1 VSGLDAVLLEPF
13 AAYGFMRT
21 ALVGIAALALV
32 NGPIGVLLLA
42 RRMSLVGNVL
52 SHAVMPGAAL
62 GFALAGYSL
71 FALSTGGLLTGLAVA
86 ALSSLFARARPQHED
101 ITLAVF
107 YLLSLAVGVLLV
119 TARGSNV
126 DLMHVLFGT
135 ILAVDMPTLVLMALL
150 ATISI
155 LVLAVLYRA
164 LLLEAFDPGFLQA
177 VSGGGSVYRMV
188 FLALVVLDLIAG
200 FQAFGTL
207 LAVGP
212 LLLPAAAARCWSRR
226 LGPSMALAAI
236 FGLAAGYAGLLLSFF
251 LNLPSGPSIVLMAG
265 GLYLLSLLATRYRP
279 WPAPAGGIER
289 EGSLP

>member
-1 VSGLDAVLLEPF
+1 MSALNTVLVEPF

-21 ALVGIAALALV
+21 ALVGIAALAV
-32 NGPIGVLLLA
+32 ANGPIGVLLLA
-42 RRMSLVGNVL
+42 RRMSLVGDVL

-71 FALSTGGLLTGLAVA
+71 LALSAGGLLTGLAVA
-86 ALSSLFARARPQHED
+86 ALSSVLTRARPQQQD

-107 YLLSLAVGVLLV
+107 YLVSLAVGVLVV

-135 ILAVDMPTLVLMALL
+135 ILAVDVPALVLMALL

-155 LVLAVLYRA
+155 LVLAALYRA
-164 LLLEAFDPGFLQA
+164 LLVEAFDPGFLQA
-177 VSGGGSVYRMV
+177 VSGGGSVYRTV
-188 FLALVVLDLIAG
+188 FLALVVLDLVAG

-212 LLLPAAAARCWSRR
+212 LLLPAAAARCWTRA
-226 LGPSMALAAI
+226 LGPSMALAAGL
-236 FGLAAGYAGLLLSFF
+236 GLAAGYAGLLLSFF

-265 GLYLLSLLATRYRP
+265 ALYLLSLLATSYSP
-279 WPAPAGGIER
+279 WPTPADSIEG
-289 EGSLP
+289 EGSMP

>member
-86 ALSSLFARARPQHED
+86 ALSSMFTRARPQHED

-135 ILAVDMPTLVLMALL
+135 ILAVDVPTLVLMALL

-164 LLLEAFDPGFLQA
+164 LLLEAFDPSFLQA
-177 VSGGGSVYRMV
+177 VGGGSVYRMV

-212 LLLPAAAARCWSRR
+212 LLLPAAAATCWSRR
-226 LGPSMALAAI
+226 LGPGMALAAI
-236 FGLAAGYAGLLLSFF
+236 FGFAAGYAGLLLSFF

-265 GLYLLSLLATRYRP
+265 GLYLLSLLASRYSP

-289 EGSLP
+289 EGDLP